1 MPNKCYFALRA
12 SLLKIANNTKNKLN
26 SDGHLPIA
34 WEDSALK
41 KKSNLVPNLQIKDIL
56 CNLWTQNL

>member
-1 MPNKCYFALRA
+1 MKVTKLVPNKCYFALKG

-41 KKSNLVPNLQIKDIL
+41 NSNLVPNS
-56 CNLWTQNL
+56 